1 MNEYRSIFKSLF
13 FRVLI
18 ALPLF
23 ILGWHVTGRV
33 KGGRDA
39 IDEVSALLLGVGLI
53 VLSAVLLAYPLA
65 QLLAEPTGGF
75 FYPGGYRRRRRAPS
89 YGLADAKRSK
99 GEYKEAMDLYN
110 ALSNQY
116 PYELKPYV
124 EMVGIA
130 IAHLQDNKLAEEIY
144 LRGMKYLKSRKDRET
159 LAKIYR
165 ISCARFVDRR

>member
-13 FRVLI
+13 LRVLI

-23 ILGWHVTGRV
+23 ILGWHVVARI

-39 IDEVSALLLGVGLI
+39 IDEASALLLGLGLI
-53 VLSAVLLAYPLA
+53 VLSAVILAYPLA

-75 FYPGGYRRRRRAPS
+75 FYPRSYRKRRPPS

-110 ALSNQY
+110 TLSNQY
-116 PYELKPYV
+116 PHELKPYV

-130 IAHLQDNKLAEEIY
+130 VAHLQDNKLAEEIY
-144 LRGMKYLKSRKDRET
+144 LRGMKYLKRRKDRET